1 MGLLDQVLGDV
12 LGQLGNSAAPPS
24 QSPNAAGMAGGS
36 ALLAMAMKFVSNYPG
51 GLPALLSQ
59 FSRAGYGQQADSWVG
74 SGQNMPISPDV
85 LGQIFG
91 QGQIQ
96 QMGRQFGVEDP
107 SVASGGLAALL
118 PELINQLTPQGRV
131 EPQIQNASGDE
142 LASLMEGLRRNFG

>member
-12 LGQLGNSAAPPS
+12 LGQMGNSAAPQP
-24 QSPNAAGMAGGS
+24 QSSNAAGMAGGG

-74 SGQNMPISPDV
+74 SGQNMPIPPDV

-107 SVASGGLAALL
+107 GVASGGLAALL

-131 EPQIQNASGDE
+131 EPQIQNANGDE
-142 LASLMEGLRRNFG
+142 LASLMEGLKRNFG

>member
-12 LGQLGNSAAPPS
+12 LGQLGNNTAPQS
-24 QSPNAAGMAGGS
+24 QSPNAAGMAGGG
-36 ALLAMAMKFVSNYPG
+36 ALLAMAMQFISSYPG

-107 SVASGGLAALL
+107 NVAAGGLAALL
-118 PELINQLTPQGRV
+118 PELVNQLTPQGRV
-131 EPQIQNASGDE
+131 DPQLQNANGDE

>member
-36 ALLAMAMKFVSNYPG
+36 ALLAMAMKFVSN
-51 GLPALLSQ
+51 LSQ

>member
-1 MGLLDQVLGDV
+1 
-12 LGQLGNSAAPPS
+12 
-24 QSPNAAGMAGGS
+24 
-36 ALLAMAMKFVSNYPG
+36 
-51 GLPALLSQ
+51 
-59 FSRAGYGQQADSWVG
+59 
-74 SGQNMPISPDV
+74 MPISPEV

-107 SVASGGLAALL
+107 TVASGGLAALL